1 MTVNFNEHPI
11 IDTHAHLYDEHFK
24 NDISDVINRA
34 EDVNIKRIIIPA
46 TNYVTASE
54 SLELAD
60 RFSIIR
66 VAVGIHPHQAKEY
79 SLNEFQKIESLI
91 KNDKVV
97 AIGEIGLEYF
107 YDFAPRDLQKE
118 IFVNQLKLGI
128 KNNLPSIIHTR
139 DSIDDAIKIIE
150 ENFTKNL
157 ENQNKL
163 NGVFH
168 CFSGTYEQAKK
179 LKQFGFLV
187 SFNGNI
193 TFKNSPLI
201 ETVQKLNSG
210 FMLETDSPYLTPI
223 PFRGKRNEPSY
234 VVYTLNKIS
243 EICKTDTEQIAEET
257 TSFANRLFNLKL
269 G

>member
-11 IDTHAHLYDEHFK
+11 IDTHAHLYDEQFK

-150 ENFTKNL
+150 ENFTKNS

-187 SFNGNI
+187 SFTGNV

-223 PFRGKRNEPSY
+223 PFRGKRNESSY
-234 VVYTLNKIS
+234 IVNVVDKLASLYGVSS
-243 EICKTDTEQIAEET
+243 EEITTQTTENSKAVFGI
-257 TSFANRLFNLKL
+257 
-269 G
+269 